1 MAGVL
6 ERVFPLGTSG
16 EVLAGY
22 RSTRFS
28 PMPSTFILGPA
39 HCNKSALLMQA
50 AISEA
55 AADGQVLYIAPQKLQ
70 GLPPSVDGMPHPS
83 SSFLENVR
91 FLHAQKECELTGY
104 LASLHM
110 IPAGDRPSLIII
122 DDLHSFSYRENI
134 DAASQLVNAAR
145 ILSLAQES
153 AEFCSNSP
161 DCRISYPCCVLAS
174 WTLGTGSL
182 KKDEIKAFAKTWCHY
197 VWSVERKAKNQ
208 DSEEFH
214 LVEEEQGRTCIVEF
228 SLRLL
233 PSPNL
238 LLHQVILEEKEQ
250 GVAAKGT

>member
-91 FLHAQKECELTGY
+91 FL
-104 LASLHM
+104 
-110 IPAGDRPSLIII
+110 
-122 DDLHSFSYRENI
+122 